1 MRYAVPFLPDPDYMA
16 LLAAHRE
23 RLASVY
29 FRLGPGVPDGRLPG
43 IGDVSP
49 EAVMEGLAALPGVP
63 RYGLLNSRFHD
74 PAALSREG
82 LSDLVLLLEGYR
94 AAGLLDGIVYGDL
107 YLLVALS
114 DAAPSLASALMA
126 IPSVNFLL
134 DSAER
139 ATGILDYAAATHFRP
154 PRGIVLDRSLNR
166 DTRRAA
172 AVARALRAVY
182 PEIAIGLLANE
193 GCLYACPFKAAHDG
207 RIALSRLLPT
217 RVGRGVKEQL
227 GCLRFFLEEPG
238 RIFASPFLRPE
249 DACRL
254 ENVVDSFKI
263 GGRTREPSALR
274 EVVGAYL
281 AGSYQGNLL
290 WLLDTL
296 EALADRYWLDNAAV
310 PRNFFERVDGCSR
323 RCQECGYCAALAGE
337 LIRERKLVLPHLAT
351 I

>member
-82 LSDLVLLLEGYR
+82 LSDLVLLLEGYL

-193 GCLYACPFKAAHDG
+193 GCLYACPFKAAHDSH
-207 RIALSRLLPT
+207 IAMSRLLPVK
-217 RVGRGVKEQL
+217 VGSGLKEQL
-227 GCLRFFLEEPG
+227 GCLRFFTEKPE
-238 RIFASPFLRPE
+238 RIFASPFVRPE
-249 DACRL
+249 DAERL
-254 ENVVDSFKI
+254 EGVVDFLKL
-263 GGRTREPSALR
+263 GGRTREPAAMR
-274 EVVGAYL
+274 DVVGAYL
-281 AGSYQGNLL
+281 AGSYRGNLL

-296 EALADRYWLDNAAV
+296 EALADRYRVDNTALPAD
-310 PRNFFERVDGCSR
+310 FFTRVDGCSR
-323 RCQECGYCAALAGE
+323 HCHTCGYCAVLAGKFV
-337 LIRERKLVLPHLAT
+337 RERGPVLPHLAAR
-351 I
+351 